1 MATTGRCDA
10 ALTGSILTLQAGF
23 SFQNG
28 KKPTELGGYYGTISL
43 TLNANNTITGTY
55 TDATT
60 LEQGPWSIL
69 FVRPRRAPSGVA
81 R

>member
-1 MATTGRCDA
+1 MNGNYFEVRGDA
-10 ALTGSILTLQAGF
+10 PLSSPSQAGF
-23 SFQNG
+23 SFQSG

-60 LEQGPWSIL
+60 LEQGLWSIN
-69 FVRPRRAPSGVA
+69 FVRPVA
-81 R
+81 RSGCAP